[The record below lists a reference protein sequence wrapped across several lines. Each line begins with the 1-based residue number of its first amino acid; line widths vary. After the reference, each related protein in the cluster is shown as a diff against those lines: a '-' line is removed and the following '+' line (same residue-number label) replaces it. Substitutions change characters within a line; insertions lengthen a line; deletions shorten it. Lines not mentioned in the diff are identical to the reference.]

1 MSEIIKPLFIYLPPL
16 FIYLPPDANDAVP
29 CHHPINLNHDEGALD
44 GLRPPNHHCFRHAK
58 PA

>member
-1 MSEIIKPLFIYLPPL
+1 MILLIEPL
-16 FIYLPPDANDAVP
+16 FIYLPPDANDAFP
-29 CHHPINLNHDEGALD
+29 CHQPINLSHGGGALD